1 MKSWA
6 GVGEAYGNSYASLC
20 AGTID
25 VLLDALGTADGRSL
39 LDAGAGTG
47 ELVARATAA
56 GWTATGCEPEPTM
69 RRVAERTHPGLPFIA
84 GALPA
89 LPVSTASF
97 DAVTANFVLNHVD
110 DPRASAREM
119 RRAAAQGGMLA
130 ATTWTSSPSWFWVEV
145 CERAGI
151 TPAAGERLPAEKD
164 FDRTVAGFAA
174 MLTDAGWR
182 DLSTSERTWTWEAS
196 PEALWS
202 SAEGGVASAGQFY
215 RALDRTERA
224 RFRSGF
230 DAACAAHA
238 RGEVIPLL
246 HSAAVAVG
254 RAL

>member
-6 GVGEAYGNSYASLC
+6 GVGEAYATSYAALC
-20 AGTID
+20 AGTIED
-25 VLLDALGTADGRSL
+25 LLDALGPAEGRSL

-47 ELVARATAA
+47 ELVARATTA
-56 GWTATGCEPEPTM
+56 GWAAVGCEPEPTM
-69 RRVAERTHPGLPFIA
+69 REVAARANPALSFVA
-84 GALPA
+84 GALPD
-89 LPVSTASF
+89 LPFSTASF

-119 RRAAAQGGMLA
+119 RRVAVREGMLA
-130 ATTWTSSPSWFWVEV
+130 ATIWTSSPSWFWLEV
-145 CERAGI
+145 CERAGL

-174 MLTDAGWR
+174 MLTDAGWC
-182 DLSTSERTWTWEAS
+182 DIATTERTWTWEAT
-196 PEALWS
+196 PHALWS
-202 SAEGGVASAGQFY
+202 SAEGGVASAGLFY
-215 RALDRTERA
+215 RALDLTDRA

-238 RGEVIPLL
+238 RGDLIPLS
-246 HSAAVAVG
+246 HTAAVAVG